1 VVNRIFRKKAVLEE
15 KLGNDPELGHIYVFY
30 VFYVFSNFWDVFFL
44 QFLAL
49 RAKSSENPHKIFS
62 KKYFIA

>member
-1 VVNRIFRKKAVLEE
+1 MVNRIFRKKAVLEE
-15 KLGNDPELGHIYVFY
+15 KPGNDPELGHIY

-44 QFLAL
+44 QFLAF